1 MQNVLVNGLDG
12 IGEGA
17 RTISLV
23 AFVVVNL
30 FYVGGVVLQRSR
42 GFVDRWTSTW
52 LATNLVAL
60 ALGTGVPM
68 ATGLLKLALGGT
80 SNPVQ
85 VQSVTTK

>member
-12 IGEGA
+12 IGDGA
-17 RTISLV
+17 RTIALV
-23 AFVVVNL
+23 VFVAVNL
-30 FYVGGVVLQRSR
+30 FYVGGVVLKRSS

-52 LATNLVAL
+52 LATNILAL

-68 ATGLLKLALGGT
+68 ATGLLKLALGG
-80 SNPVQ
+80 SSSPLQ